1 MQAWRIARARF
12 ALDRSGAGGL
22 VDAGR
27 WHPLGLPVIYAGLSV
42 EICALE
48 KLVHTGRILP
58 PDLQLVR
65 LDLPDDPGLYESF
78 DPVQVPNWAET
89 PPAIASIAWGETFL
103 REQRGLALIVP
114 SAVVPE
120 ARNLVI
126 NPLHPCFAEVTMAVE
141 RPFAFDARLRPAG

>member
-1 MQAWRIARARF
+1 MRAWRIARARF

-27 WHPLGLPVIYAGLSV
+27 WHPLGVPVIYAGLSV

-65 LDLPDDPGLYESF
+65 LDLPDDPGLYEHL
-78 DPVQVPNWAET
+78 DPARVPNWADT
-89 PPAIASIAWGETFL
+89 PPGAASVAFGGAFL
-103 REQRGLALIVP
+103 REQRGLALVVP

-126 NPLHPCFAEVTMAVE
+126 NPLHPRFAEVTMAVE
-141 RPFAFDARLRPAG
+141 RPFVFDARLRMEG

>member
-1 MQAWRIARARF
+1 MRAWRIARSRF

-27 WHPLGLPVIYAGLSV
+27 WHPLGVPVIYAGLSV

-65 LDLPDDPGLYESF
+65 LDLPDDPGLYEHL
-78 DPVQVPNWAET
+78 DPARVPNWADT
-89 PPAIASIAWGETFL
+89 PPGAAWSPLAGLSCASSAVWRWSCPRRWCRKRAIWSSIHCT
-103 REQRGLALIVP
+103 RGLP
-114 SAVVPE
+114 
-120 ARNLVI
+120 R
-126 NPLHPCFAEVTMAVE
+126 
-141 RPFAFDARLRPAG
+141 